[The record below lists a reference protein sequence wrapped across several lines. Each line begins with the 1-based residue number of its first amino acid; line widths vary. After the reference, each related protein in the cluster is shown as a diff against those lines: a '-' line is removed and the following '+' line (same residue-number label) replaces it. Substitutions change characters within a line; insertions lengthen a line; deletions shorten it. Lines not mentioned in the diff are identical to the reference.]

1 MKKHHMHHAHGGKA
15 HHAHGGKAHRKH
27 KADGGPMHGEMD
39 KDEAPSEVYA
49 GAGSHVASE
58 AKEKKRGG
66 RAMKH
71 VGHVSGHKAKARADR
86 PARKSGGRI
95 GCEASPFSSAA
106 RGTEPK
112 AHKSYEPERK

>member
-1 MKKHHMHHAHGGKA
+1 MKKHSAHI
-15 HHAHGGKAHRKH
+15 RKH
-27 KADGGPMHGEMD
+27 KAGGGPMKGD
-39 KDEAPSEVYA
+39 VVKDEAPSEVYA
-49 GAGSHVASE
+49 GKGSNVEAE

-71 VGHVSGHKAKARADR
+71 VGHVAGHKAKARADR